1 MDKAGPRSQCGDDNT
16 SPARVWAAFLQD
28 VALGKRVATNRE
40 VNKACKQLDR
50 YLSEPV
56 LEDL

>member
-1 MDKAGPRSQCGDDNT
+1 MDKAGSRRQSGEDKA